1 MQGFR
6 SATGVLVLSTAL
18 LIGSAGGATAVAD
31 TGGSDS
37 SSTSSS
43 ADSSSADS
51 SGADSSGA
59 DSSGADS
66 SSADSSSAESSS
78 SDSSASLRDSDPTS
92 HSEAGSTLSQDD
104 DSAESLAAES
114 LAADE
119 AIDEALAAEEA
130 GESPVVVE
138 EAVAVS
144 EVEEAGAAG
153 EVDALVAP
161 EQIEDESA
169 AETLAAATE
178 PEAAEAAAPEPV
190 VSVSG
195 SNSREGG
202 SVAALSTEPT
212 SASDESLTAP
222 VAVTGPY
229 NAPTGQDMLAGE
241 FDPASF
247 VDPAPLTTMVKTLE
261 TVVVSLGDAAAAIPP
276 VLWALPFSE
285 TPISDV
291 VALLETVLGSVT
303 QSAAAVAQL
312 PRNFVALLGVP
323 TVGAYTAASGEPSGH
338 HLPPMMD
345 ARIAA
350 VIPAGAPTLLGMAPT
365 QPSDPVLASS
375 GFATLGPTALAALA
389 APIQRVPAPIPTLA
403 GEYESIFD
411 RAFGALLVPL
421 SLWALA
427 TGALPGLVGLF
438 VVFGAG
444 TRVGYRQAKAGFALK
459 MAGLSRFAGPGPL
472 GVVRSGSIIA
482 VHQKGVRAKSPRW
495 SRLGDQAA

>member
-43 ADSSSADS
+43 ADSS
-51 SGADSSGA
+51 GADSSGA
-59 DSSGADS
+59 
-66 SSADSSSAESSS
+66 ESSS
-78 SDSSASLRDSDPTS
+78 GDSSASLRDSDPTS

-104 DSAESLAAES
+104 DSAESLAAE
-114 LAADE
+114 AASDE
-119 AIDEALAAEEA
+119 AMAAEDA
-130 GESPVVVE
+130 GESLAVVEQAVAASEVE
-138 EAVAVS
+138 EAVAAS
-144 EVEEAGAAG
+144 
-153 EVDALVAP
+153 EVDALAAP
-161 EQIEDESA
+161 EQIEDQSA
-169 AETLAAATE
+169 AAALATATE
-178 PEAAEAAAPEPV
+178 PDVAEAAAPEPV
-190 VSVSG
+190 VSAPINPEAWRLSKRRWWAMRG

-202 SVAALSTEPT
+202 SVAAVSTELT

-222 VAVTGPY
+222 VAVTSPY
-229 NAPTGQDMLAGE
+229 NTLTVQDMLAGE
-241 FDPASF
+241 LELASL
-247 VDPAPLTTMVKTLE
+247 VDPAPFTTMFRTLE
-261 TVVVSLGDAAAAIPP
+261 TVVVSLKDAAVAIPP
-276 VLWALPFSE
+276 VIWALPFSE

-291 VALLETVLGSVT
+291 VALLETVLVSVT
-303 QSAAAVAQL
+303 QSATAVAQL

-323 TVGAYTAASGEPSGH
+323 TVGAYTAAAGEPSGH
-338 HLPPMMD
+338 HLPPIMD

-350 VIPAGAPTLLGMAPT
+350 VMPAGTPTLLGIAPR
-365 QPSDPVLASS
+365 QAFDPGLASS

-389 APIQRVPAPIPTLA
+389 APIQRGVPVSIPALA

-411 RAFGALLVPL
+411 RAFGALIVPL

-427 TGALPGLVGLF
+427 TGALPGLVGLL

-444 TRVGYRQAKAGFALK
+444 ARVGYRQAKAGFALK
-459 MAGLSRFAGPGPL
+459 VAGIARFAGPGPM
-472 GVVRSGSIIA
+472 GVVRSGSLIT
-482 VHQKGVRAKSPRW
+482 VHPKGVRGRSPRW

>member
-1 MQGFR
+1 MTVQGFR

-43 ADSSSADS
+43 ADSS
-51 SGADSSGA
+51 GADSSGA

-66 SSADSSSAESSS
+66 SSAESSS
-78 SDSSASLRDSDPTS
+78 GDASDGLRDSDPTS
-92 HSEAGSTLSQDD
+92 HSEAESTLSQDD
-104 DSAESLAAES
+104 DSAES

-130 GESPVVVE
+130 DESPVVVE

-144 EVEEAGAAG
+144 EVEDAGAAG
-153 EVDALVAP
+153 EVDALVAA
-161 EQIEDESA
+161 EHIEDESA
-169 AETLAAATE
+169 ADTLATAAE
-178 PEAAEAAAPEPV
+178 PAAAEAAAPAPEPV

-195 SNSREGG
+195 SNSRKGG

-222 VAVTGPY
+222 VAGAGPY
-229 NAPTGQDMLAGE
+229 DTLTGQDMLAGE
-241 FDPASF
+241 LEPASF
-247 VDPAPLTTMVKTLE
+247 VDPAPLTTMVRTLE
-261 TVVVSLGDAAAAIPP
+261 TVVASLGNAAAAIPP
-276 VLWALPFSE
+276 VIWALPFSE

-291 VALLETVLGSVT
+291 VALLETVLDSVT

-323 TVGAYTAASGEPSGH
+323 TVGAYTAVASETSGH
-338 HLPPMMD
+338 QLPPMMD

-350 VIPAGAPTLLGMAPT
+350 AIPAGAPTLLGMAPT
-365 QPSDPVLASS
+365 QTSDHPVLASS

-389 APIQRVPAPIPTLA
+389 APIQSVPAPIPALT

-459 MAGLSRFAGPGPL
+459 MAGISRFAGPGPL